1 MTFEDDKESAMF
13 RINGLDR
20 VVTFRK
26 KKTLLNGTEVLIVI
40 VRDTTDQLNFS
51 ESQKTLKQYNV
62 RQTLLSANLNS
73 SMINLHKQVE
83 E

>member
-13 RINGLDR
+13 RINGSDR